1 MSKPPTVSD
10 PRYTGDL
17 PVPSPRHV
25 QEFQE
30 LYEKRFGVS
39 LSSEQALSQ
48 LINLLVIVNY
58 RQHNFNH
65 MEDQRMK

>member
-1 MSKPPTVSD
+1 MSEPSTRFN
-10 PRYTGDL
+10 PRYTGD
-17 PVPSPRHV
+17 VPAPSLRHV

-30 LYEKRFGVS
+30 LYQKRFGIS

-58 RQHNFNH
+58 RQHNLSH